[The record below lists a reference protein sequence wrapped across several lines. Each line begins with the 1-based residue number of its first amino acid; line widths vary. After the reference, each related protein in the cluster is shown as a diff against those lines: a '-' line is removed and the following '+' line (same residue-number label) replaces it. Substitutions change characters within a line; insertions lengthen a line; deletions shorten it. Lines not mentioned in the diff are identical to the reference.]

1 MSAQLPGG
9 FTMRKSM
16 AGFSLIEMMIAMVL
30 GLIVLGAAI
39 AVFQSN
45 QRTYSANQGLNRIQ
59 ENARVAYE
67 MLSRDIRSVGS
78 SACSNEALVM
88 GTDATSTAFKAPITG
103 TASTL
108 TVTSA
113 DDLSYRVSAA
123 TASSVTLTE
132 STPVASDIFK
142 TNDIVMVC
150 NGAMIGFVKVAST
163 SGQVVS
169 FASALQFDPTDTTN
183 AAAGSIAIARM
194 RSTNWYVA
202 ANPRGGNSLYVQRFG
217 AAQEEV
223 ADGVQSIALTYH
235 QTSGGN
241 PAIYV
246 ASPTDFNYVDAVRM
260 VLQLKGKD
268 VDNNPLTRTAST
280 AISIRARTL

>member
-1 MSAQLPGG
+1 
-9 FTMRKSM
+9 MRKTM

-78 SACSNEALVM
+78 SACSNEGLVL
-88 GTDATSTAFKAPITG
+88 GTDATSLKFRAPITG
-103 TASTL
+103 TASEL

-113 DDLSYRVSAA
+113 DDLSYRVKTA

-132 STPVASDIFK
+132 TTPAASDIFK
-142 TNDIVMVC
+142 VNDSVMVC
-150 NGAMIGFVKVAST
+150 NGSMTGFVTVASIA
-163 SGQVVS
+163 GQVVN
-169 FASALQFDPTDTTN
+169 FTSALEFDPTDTTN
-183 AAAGSIAIARM
+183 AALGSISIARA
-194 RSTNWYVA
+194 RSTRWYVA
-202 ANPRGGNSLYVQRFG
+202 SNLRGGNSLWVSRFG
-217 AAQEEV
+217 AAGEEV
-223 ADGVQSIALTYH
+223 ADGVESMALTYH
-235 QTSGGN
+235 QYSGGN
-241 PAIYV
+241 SAIYV
-246 ASPTDFNYVDAVRM
+246 ASPSDFNYVDAVRM

-268 VDNNPLTRTAST
+268 VDNRALTRTAST
-280 AISIRARTL
+280 TIKIRSRPQ